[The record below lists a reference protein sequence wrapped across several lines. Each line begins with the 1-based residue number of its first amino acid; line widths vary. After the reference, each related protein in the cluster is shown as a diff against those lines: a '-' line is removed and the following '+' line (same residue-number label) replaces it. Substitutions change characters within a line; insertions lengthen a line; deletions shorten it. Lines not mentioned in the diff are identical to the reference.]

1 MKEKTLSPKVK
12 ALYEAVEELIFENI
26 DVKGIKVSDITE
38 RAGIGKGTAYEY
50 FESSSLA
57 DAGFLRDL
65 GNFHF
70 PDFSALQQKFHHC
83 FVQRLHLR

>member
-26 DVKGIKVSDITE
+26 EVKGIKVSDITE

-50 FESSSLA
+50 FRSEERRV
-57 DAGFLRDL
+57 GTE
-65 GNFHF
+65 
-70 PDFSALQQKFHHC
+70 C
-83 FVQRLHLR
+83 RL